1 LQIHSKAL
9 RNQGSFLLFIIY
21 YSANP
26 DLNTPSEFFTD
37 FFSLL
42 TNIEKKQKKTFEIGK
57 PWAEKKPGFV
67 HLNNIV
73 GTKLLRL
80 EIFVAQG
87 QALFIHFFCNNYL
100 RTSPEIPTQKTG
112 MHLCRLHLLFTIC
125 LDPKP

>member
-1 LQIHSKAL
+1 L
-9 RNQGSFLLFIIY
+9 NFVFIIY

-73 GTKLLRL
+73 IRSARSGVVYSFFLQQLSKNKSRNSYTKNRHASVS
-80 EIFVAQG
+80 VAPS
-87 QALFIHFFCNNYL
+87 IYYM
-100 RTSPEIPTQKTG
+100 P
-112 MHLCRLHLLFTIC
+112 
-125 LDPKP
+125 